1 MRRLLLILSLL
12 ILPQMLYAQL
22 YAIRDS
28 VSNGYNFWL
37 YLPDSYGKAPVVE
50 EDTTALAAEP
60 KRGLTLVDRV
70 RASHPIAAHILHTY
84 RPSVDDISN
93 EAQASSAGE
102 QHIKCQSSGKLP
114 IVLFLHGR
122 SLCGTNLNS
131 VRRYGSIDALSWG
144 RQINAVIIAPQ
155 NRGDGWRPQRL
166 KSVVDWV
173 CERYEVDTNR
183 LYVLGMSMGGYG
195 TLDFAGTYPDHVA
208 AAMALCGGSTL
219 KDYTGLSRVPLWIVH
234 GTADTAVPVTA
245 SRQVVEAIN
254 KVDTLNQTIY
264 TELKGVNHS
273 RLARLFYTD
282 MTYEWLFSHSLIDA
296 ERVVN
301 RSYVID
307 TEVLNNAYKGVRRN
321 SGKFKVVD
329 KNPSVVN
336 TPSGRVHIVKS
347 GDTLSEIAQ
356 QYGTTVTKLCELNG
370 ISRTSTLQLK
380 QKIKLP

>member
-1 MRRLLLILSLL
+1 MRRQLLILALL
-12 ILPQMLYAQL
+12 ILPQTLFAQL

-50 EDTTALAAEP
+50 EDATEFAAKPTES
-60 KRGLTLVDRV
+60 LSLVDRV
-70 RASHPIAAHILHTY
+70 RASHPIVAHILHTY
-84 RPSVDDISN
+84 KSDSDVL
-93 EAQASSAGE
+93 QATPQSADAL
-102 QHIKCQSSGKLP
+102 QAKPQSSGKLP

-144 RQINAVIIAPQ
+144 RQINAVVIAPQ

-166 KSVVDWV
+166 KNVVDWV
-173 CERYEVDTNR
+173 SEHYEVDTNR

-219 KDYTGLSRVPLWIVH
+219 KDFTGLSRVPLWIVH
-234 GTADTAVPVTA
+234 GTADTAVPVSA

-282 MTYEWLFSHSLIDA
+282 MTYEWLFSHSLIDT

-321 SGKFKVVD
+321 SGKFKVID
-329 KNPSVVN
+329 KNPSVVT